1 MKPQNLDKDLEKGQ
15 IKSATSDLRF
25 LLDRGYRKKGAL
37 KFVANRYVLNKRQ
50 KNYLVRTVFSREK
63 SLARKGKIVDITFI
77 KGKTLFVDGYNVLI
91 TVESI
96 CSNNE
101 RSVVVCD
108 DGVLRDV
115 NAVFGKYKYNEWTE
129 IALNQIIF
137 LLKFYKPLFVK
148 FFYDSPVSRSGELAK
163 LTNRIIKAHGVNG
176 CAVTSKNVDFELKNL
191 SNASG
196 NNSDSTYIIATSDG
210 AIIDKVKNVLDIP
223 SELCKLKKL
232 KKDEKFKNSKK

>member
-1 MKPQNLDKDLEKGQ
+1 MKPQNIDKNLEKDQ
-15 IKSATSDLRF
+15 IKSAAFDLRF

-37 KFVANRYVLNKRQ
+37 KFVANRYLLNIKQ

-63 SLARKGKIVDITFI
+63 SMARKGKIVDITFI
-77 KGKTLFVDGYNVLI
+77 NGKTLFVDGYNVLI
-91 TVESI
+91 TAESI
-96 CSNNE
+96 CSDNE

-115 NAVFGKYKYNEWTE
+115 NAVFGKYKYNEWTKT
-129 IALNQIIF
+129 ALNQIIT
-137 LLKFYKPLFVK
+137 LLKLYNPLFVK

-163 LTNRIIKAHGVNG
+163 LTNRIINSHGVNG

-191 SNASG
+191 SKGSG
-196 NNSDSTYIIATSDG
+196 NNDDSIRIVATSDG

-223 SELCKLKKL
+223 NELCKLKEL
-232 KKDEKFKNSKK
+232 KGKKILK

>member
-1 MKPQNLDKDLEKGQ
+1 MKPQNLNNDFEKDQ
-15 IKSATSDLRF
+15 IKSATFDLRF

-37 KFVANRYVLNKRQ
+37 KFVADRYLLDKKQ

-63 SLARKGKIVDITFI
+63 SMARKDKIVDITFI
-77 KGKTLFVDGYNVLI
+77 NGKTLFVDGYNVII

-96 CSNNE
+96 CSDDQ

-129 IALNQIIF
+129 TALNQIIS
-137 LLKFYKPLFVK
+137 LLKSHNPLSVK

-163 LTNRIIKAHGVNG
+163 LTNRIINSHGVSG
-176 CAVTSKNVDFELKNL
+176 CAVTSKNVDFELKKL
-191 SNASG
+191 SN
-196 NNSDSTYIIATSDG
+196 DKDKIVATSDG
-210 AIIDKVKNVLDIP
+210 AIIDKVKNVLDVP
-223 SELCKLKKL
+223 RELCKLKNMKRY
-232 KKDEKFKNSKK
+232 EKSEVSKNR